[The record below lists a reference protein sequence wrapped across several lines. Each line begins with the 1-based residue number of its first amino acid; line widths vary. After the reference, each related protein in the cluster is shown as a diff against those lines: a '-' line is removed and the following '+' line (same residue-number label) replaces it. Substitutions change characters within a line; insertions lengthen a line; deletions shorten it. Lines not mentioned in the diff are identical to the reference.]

1 MLGVSRRCCEG
12 GSRDGGDAARGVQ
25 RGSDGVR
32 CPCSTALLGRSQRQ
46 LCPLA
51 LCLLPVPGPARR
63 KLSPLPPDAPGL
75 TLLPSASPAAPG
87 AIRPPFPQA
96 VGVQDTGAE
105 TRRGVPC
112 LWGGGSS
119 PSCGRGRPRNP
130 PHSARR
136 WAEAGANSLA
146 RAVCWPHSRSEP
158 WS

>member
-146 RAVCWPHSRSEP
+146 RAVC
-158 WS
+158 